1 MKASKG
7 SMVSLFTLEV
17 LTQYFKCSNDN
28 PLSANPTKWSKNTQ
42 TIRITSKVALFAK
55 KLYAVNCF
63 YKKISYLIFGR
74 VLITPM
80 KQSKS
85 RLFLN

>member
-7 SMVSLFTLEV
+7 SMVSVSTLEV

-42 TIRITSKVALFAK
+42 TIRIPFCGVVA
-55 KLYAVNCF
+55 
-63 YKKISYLIFGR
+63 
-74 VLITPM
+74 
-80 KQSKS
+80 
-85 RLFLN
+85 